1 MKKSIYYI
9 GIMSGTSA
17 DGVDLALV
25 DFSSGKIKLNAH
37 FYQAYSDELQQ
48 KITQLYTPSSNE
60 IDRLGCLDIELA
72 HYFSQVIKKLLN
84 QENITAKDIVAIG
97 CHGQTIRHRPLK
109 EQNISHPFTLQ
120 IGCNQTLACLTGIDV
135 IGDFRTK
142 DIALGGQ
149 GAPLVPAFHQYLF
162 SGQQQDTFIVNMGG
176 IANITFLP
184 KDDNKDIIGF
194 DTGPANALLD
204 AWCFKNTKER
214 YDKNGDW
221 GSQGNVNESLLTDLL
236 ADKYFMAPSPKS
248 TGREYFNL
256 TWLTSYLT
264 NYSLSAIDIQAT
276 LTALTAHSIAN
287 EIKNLSPKSF
297 VYLCG
302 GGIENK
308 HCYKLLKHELIN
320 HSVNSINSLNL
331 NNNAFEAMAF
341 AWLAY
346 AYDKK
351 IYGNMPTVTGANNK
365 TVLGVKYYP

>member
-1 MKKSIYYI
+1 MH
-9 GIMSGTSA
+9 G
-17 DGVDLALV
+17 AL
-25 DFSSGKIKLNAH
+25 STLRKTLR
-37 FYQAYSDELQQ
+37 Q
-48 KITQLYTPSSNE
+48 KWQL
-60 IDRLGCLDIELA
+60 
-72 HYFSQVIKKLLN
+72 
-84 QENITAKDIVAIG
+84 
-97 CHGQTIRHRPLK
+97 
-109 EQNISHPFTLQ
+109 
-120 IGCNQTLACLTGIDV
+120 
-135 IGDFRTK
+135 
-142 DIALGGQ
+142 
-149 GAPLVPAFHQYLF
+149 GA
-162 SGQQQDTFIVNMGG
+162 
-176 IANITFLP
+176 
-184 KDDNKDIIGF
+184 
-194 DTGPANALLD
+194 
-204 AWCFKNTKER
+204 
-214 YDKNGDW
+214 
-221 GSQGNVNESLLTDLL
+221 SQGNRQRRLYLLRLVSVT
-236 ADKYFMAPSPKS
+236 KYFSLAPSPKS

-365 TVLGVKYYP
+365 TILGVKYYP